1 MQMMQ
6 DAEHFVIS
14 NHVSLR
20 KRTDSYCLEYCA
32 REFQL
37 ASPRGDELYSELEK
51 YIPEAISTHVSV
63 RRRTA
68 KRINMLDL
76 YFSIEQ
82 PQQQN
87 GYHFLIKSLKIKIFS
102 FQSMVRIP

>member
-20 KRTDSYCLEYCA
+20 KRTDSYYLEYCA

-37 ASPRGDELYSELEK
+37 TSPFGDELP
-51 YIPEAISTHVSV
+51 IAQTNPA
-63 RRRTA
+63 
-68 KRINMLDL
+68 
-76 YFSIEQ
+76 SI
-82 PQQQN
+82 
-87 GYHFLIKSLKIKIFS
+87 S
-102 FQSMVRIP
+102 FQFTSPQGDEQVGTGRS

>member
-1 MQMMQ
+1 M
-6 DAEHFVIS
+6 DTYREHIH
-14 NHVSLR
+14 N
-20 KRTDSYCLEYCA
+20 D
-32 REFQL
+32 
-37 ASPRGDELYSELEK
+37 
-51 YIPEAISTHVSV
+51 ISTHVSV

-76 YFSIEQ
+76 YFLIEQ

>member
-1 MQMMQ
+1 MRLENFQG
-6 DAEHFVIS
+6 VKIS
-14 NHVSLR
+14 THVSVR
-20 KRTDSYCLEYCA
+20 RRTY
-32 REFQL
+32 
-37 ASPRGDELYSELEK
+37 PRHEVDFAHY
-51 YIPEAISTHVSV
+51 ISTHVSV

-76 YFSIEQ
+76 YFLIEQ

-87 GYHFLIKSLKIKIFS
+87 GYHFFIKSLKIKIFS

>member
-20 KRTDSYCLEYCA
+20 KRTDSYYLEYCA

-37 ASPRGDELYSELEK
+37 TSP
-51 YIPEAISTHVSV
+51 
-63 RRRTA
+63 
-68 KRINMLDL
+68 
-76 YFSIEQ
+76 
-82 PQQQN
+82 
-87 GYHFLIKSLKIKIFS
+87 
-102 FQSMVRIP
+102 

>member
-1 MQMMQ
+1 M
-6 DAEHFVIS
+6 ARVLIRVYHFNS
-14 NHVSLR
+14 RLR
-20 KRTDSYCLEYCA
+20 KETNR
-32 REFQL
+32 
-37 ASPRGDELYSELEK
+37 ELYINRK
-51 YIPEAISTHVSV
+51 FYKISTHVSV

-76 YFSIEQ
+76 YFLIEQ

-87 GYHFLIKSLKIKIFS
+87 GYHFLSKSLKIKIFS